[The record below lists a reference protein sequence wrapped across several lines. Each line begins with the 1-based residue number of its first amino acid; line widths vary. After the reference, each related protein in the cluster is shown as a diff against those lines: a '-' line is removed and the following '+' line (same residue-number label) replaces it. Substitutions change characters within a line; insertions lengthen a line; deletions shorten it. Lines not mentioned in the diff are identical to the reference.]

1 MVKRKVQSKI
11 PWKVRKKFAGKR
23 TPYSAPKSKTMSQK
37 YPSGYTK
44 GSVAQQI
51 NRRHVGRTIKSV
63 KVSPRLTKA
72 VKQISKREA
81 EKDLPVFTIKQ
92 VYAAK
97 CGFAPSINYQ
107 AAVTIPAVAAG
118 GGTTGINAQALDCQI
133 LGGADEL
140 VSVLQKATT
149 LVSADLAECKFKL
162 LSASKKTTY
171 TNNTLAFI
179 EMWVCEVQWR
189 SNYAVSSGLDT
200 DFVAYCTELN
210 QSSGAAGIIQCV
222 GVTPHISPQWK
233 QKYISKVSKCVIPP
247 GGQYMVSLSIPAQDV
262 DFEQWENAS
271 TPVLPTGYK
280 KGFTKG
286 HLVYANYREVG
297 NGSGTGASFGAIT
310 AGTSNQLTA
319 RVETLYKFTAPST
332 MSETLARNTWNFQST
347 GDTTALAVAG
357 STFDRTATKLL
368 ANGN

>member
-11 PWKVRKKFAGKR
+11 PFKVRKKFAGKR

-63 KVSPRLTKA
+63 KVSPRLAKA
-72 VKQISKREA
+72 VKQISKKEA
-81 EKDLPVFTIKQ
+81 EKDLPVFVVKQ

-97 CGFAPSINYQ
+97 CGFAPSLNYQ
-107 AAVTIPAVAAG
+107 AVVTIPAVSA
-118 GGTTGINAQALDCQI
+118 TNYTGINAQSFDCQI

-140 VSVLQKATT
+140 VAVIKKATT
-149 LVSADLAECKFKL
+149 MVDADVSECKFKL
-162 LSASKKTTY
+162 LAASKNTTY

-189 SNYAVSSGLDT
+189 ANYETSAGLAA
-200 DFVAYCTELN
+200 DFTAYTNELN
-210 QSSGAAGIIQCV
+210 QTSGSPGIIQCI
-222 GVTPHISPQWK
+222 GVTPHITPQWK

-262 DFEQWENAS
+262 DFTQWENLS
-271 TPVLPTGYK
+271 TPVLPQGYK

-332 MSETLARNTWNFQST
+332 MAETLARNTWNFHST
-347 GDTTALAVAG
+347 GDNTALAVAG
-357 STFDRTATKLL
+357 STFDRTAQKLL